1 MTYLVITSLSIKKTR
16 NYEKKLKERILKI
29 IETYSLTKKE
39 FAEKIGIST
48 GNLSDLFSGRIK
60 NLSPQVVTNI
70 AKVFR
75 INPIWL
81 ILGEGEMISQP
92 EQNQERDER
101 LGAEFRILQLLRKR
115 PILKLTVD
123 DFLQLDR
130 DLSEEERSAIGA
142 MLKSWKPINKAK

>member
-1 MTYLVITSLSIKKTR
+1 M
-16 NYEKKLKERILKI
+16 KERILKI

>member
-1 MTYLVITSLSIKKTR
+1 
-16 NYEKKLKERILKI
+16 
-29 IETYSLTKKE
+29 
-39 FAEKIGIST
+39 
-48 GNLSDLFSGRIK
+48 
-60 NLSPQVVTNI
+60 
-70 AKVFR
+70 
-75 INPIWL
+75 
-81 ILGEGEMISQP
+81 MISQP